1 MARNEVSIVIKA
13 RNLAS
18 KTLGAVTKGIKRL
31 SGVAKSMGR
40 IAGRGFRMLRNG
52 ALAAGAAMVTMVK
65 VGNQFRQQMALV
77 ATMLPAGASQMRTF
91 TKEVI
96 RLSAE
101 LGIAKSTLAD
111 GLYQTLSAGVPA
123 DNALTF
129 LTVAA
134 KAAVGGAT
142 DVATAVDGLTS
153 VMNAYGIEAR
163 HVTEVSDIMFAIVRD
178 GKTTYAELADN
189 ISKVAPIAKVA
200 GLTLR
205 ELGATIA
212 ALVKVEKPERAMT
225 ALTAAMT
232 EAARRGQSLF
242 EMLEEF
248 EGVDFEGIIGAGI
261 TKRAAAGVALLAG
274 NMDVL
279 NQEMER
285 FKNTAGAAEEAFQ
298 HMDNVRFWQKAWQSI
313 LANVTEFGM
322 VLDKAIQP
330 HIETIAEKLAELR
343 DVSEGLAKA
352 LASGGAAR
360 STVLRGLADA
370 ITAAF
375 TIGGMKA
382 ANLLHRA
389 IFSAFSKLPGLGH
402 LEVFGDPGADPF
414 RKRDIDDEKHKLKS
428 SLDLVKFI
436 AEVKKDSAEKE
447 EIHWKKINGKWA
459 MIRKVAKEANDEKV
473 NDQLN
478 GVDQVADAEKAA
490 AIDVAA
496 AKKRIAAAERAEK
509 LAALNDAIGV
519 AKQAFN
525 QAQAVLEKPFGEFMA
540 ERRAGQLGADEEA
553 ARIARINKIRG
564 KQKIAGLTISREDQ
578 AFIDA
583 VDAFDLAQLNAQQV
597 QNNADLERI
606 RLQAELDELKDAAV
620 QRDKDKLIALQGI
633 KGNLGVLLRARG

>member
-382 ANLLHRA
+382 ANLFHRA

-402 LEVFGDPGADPF
+402 LEVFADPGADPF

-428 SLDLVKFI
+428 SLELVKFI

-459 MIRKVAKEANDEKV
+459 MIRKVAKEANEEKV

-490 AIDVAA
+490 AKEVAA

-553 ARIARINKIRG
+553 ARIARIDKIRG
-564 KQKIAGLTISREDQ
+564 KQKRAGLTISREDQ

-583 VDAFDLAQLNAQQV
+583 VDAFDLEKLNAQQI

-606 RLQAELDELKDAAV
+606 ILQAELDELKDAAV

-633 KGNLGVLLRARG
+633 KGDLGVLLRARG